1 LHRRSYKHW
10 TPRYLVDRIR
20 LEFYERLHPD
30 HPWLTKSANAILQ
43 GRLQNNFLGL
53 EFGSGRSTLWFARR
67 VRHLTSIEHDPV
79 WFQNVSAMLA
89 ANRIANVSHLLREVD
104 RGEQEAA
111 TTGYLRVL
119 DDFAAE
125 SLDFVLVDGV
135 YRAACANGAIDK
147 LRPGGML
154 ILDNVNWYLPCE
166 SRAPNSRRPAQGP
179 ISQDWAR
186 FEDRV
191 STWRRDWTS
200 SGVTDTAIFYKP

>member
-1 LHRRSYKHW
+1 LHRRSYRHW

-43 GRLQNNFLGL
+43 SQLQNNCVGL

-79 WFQNVSAMLA
+79 WFRKVSGMLA

-104 RGEQEAA
+104 RSEQEAA
-111 TTGYLRVL
+111 TTGYLRAL
-119 DDFAAE
+119 DDFTAE

-147 LRPGGML
+147 LRPGGMM

-166 SRAPNSRRPAQGP
+166 SRAPNSRRLPDGPASP
-179 ISQDWAR
+179 DWAQ

-191 STWRRDWTS
+191 STWRRDWTT

>member
-1 LHRRSYKHW
+1 MHRRSYKHW

-43 GRLQNNFLGL
+43 SRLQNHFVGL

-79 WFQNVSAMLA
+79 WFQKVSGMLA
-89 ANRIANVSHLLREVD
+89 ANRIANVSHLLIEVD
-104 RGEQEAA
+104 QSEQEAA
-111 TTGYLRVL
+111 TTGYVRVL
-119 DDFAAE
+119 DDFAAK

-179 ISQDWAR
+179 VSQDWAR
-186 FEDRV
+186 FVDRV